1 MKRQEIIQILDSPSI
16 PDFPA
21 LHAMCQDP
29 KGLELVLSLAIAQG
43 EKRGRADVYNMTNR
57 ALHEREDRYTG
68 IKSIVGFVML

>member
-1 MKRQEIIQILDSPSI
+1 MNKQEIVQILDSPSI

-43 EKRGRADVYNMTNR
+43 EKRGRADAYNMTNK
-57 ALHEREDRYTG
+57 ALHEF
-68 IKSIVGFVML
+68 KNVVGYVLL